1 MLSSSAAAHLQ
12 HQRPK
17 PLASYHAGLSGDR
30 PLASDPAHFTTLSLA
45 DSLLSG
51 ATLTHSHWTLSG
63 PVHSWVAQ
71 RPGAAAAGG
80 CVDKHRPPLSLSLS
94 LSLRHPPKHPKNK
107 GESTWCIQQFSIME
121 PADLLAVPGDAPWR
135 ILYAP
140 GSPRRSSPSWA
151 LFCLARP
158 PARPLC
164 DHRGRQQAPVV
175 SHWSHISHLSLHTV
189 SDSSPVTAT
198 TYNTPTQLP
207 YS

>member
-1 MLSSSAAAHLQ
+1 MPLVPPILQ
-12 HQRPK
+12 HSTQ
-17 PLASYHAGLSGDR
+17 
-30 PLASDPAHFTTLSLA
+30 
-45 DSLLSG
+45 
-51 ATLTHSHWTLSG
+51 LTHSSLEQLSLTHTG
-63 PVHSWVAQ
+63 PSLDQCTAGWPKGQAQLQQVAVLTNTG
-71 RPGAAAAGG
+71 RL
-80 CVDKHRPPLSLSLS
+80 CLSLS
-94 LSLRHPPKHPKNK
+94 LSLRHPPKHPKHK
-107 GESTWCIQQFSIME
+107 GESTWCIQLFSIME

-140 GSPRRSSPSWA
+140 GSPRRSNPSWA

-198 TYNTPTQLP
+198 TYNRPGVRRQRPASAALLVRGGP
-207 YS
+207 